1 MKNLN
6 VYVIHCKNIQNR
18 ALNIDNLILKFKQLD
33 SSYNVNFKIIEDY
46 PVSELDNEKLSNLVK
61 LEKIED
67 VKYEK
72 YNNFLRNL
80 TPQSIS
86 KSLKHYKCY
95 QEIKKNDDSDFNLIL
110 EDDVSLEDTNFE
122 TNFNSIIK
130 QLDTFDICMMGIPSS
145 VENIEQNVFKVIDTK
160 KIYNTLPGCDSYL
173 ISKKCAKTLANNFI
187 PIRFELNVQLSFIA
201 EMNNVSIQQASP
213 NLFIEL
219 SKVGK
224 FKSTTN
230 INNVPIYN
238 IKYKEMSNLIVKPA
252 LDSEDIIKLKGLWD
266 DEFLKENPD
275 YLYLK
280 ALYLFKQEKY
290 IESKQHFDAVYMKF
304 KEVGL
309 PLNKDSNFMAN
320 YTEIFKFVQQ

>member
-6 VYVIHCKNIQNR
+6 VYVIHCKNIKNR
-18 ALNIDNLILKFKQLD
+18 ETNIDSLVLKFKQLD
-33 SSYNVNFKIIEDY
+33 SSFNVKFKTIEDY
-46 PVSELDNEKLSNLVK
+46 PVSELDNEKLVNLVK

-67 VKYEK
+67 EKYEK

-95 QEIKKNDDSDFNLIL
+95 QEIKKNGDDDINLIL

-122 TNFNSIIK
+122 TNFNSIVN
-130 QLDTFDICMMGIPSS
+130 QLTKFDICMMGIPSS
-145 VENIEQNVFKVIDTK
+145 VENIEQNTFKVIDTK

-187 PIRFELNVQLSFIA
+187 PIRFELNVQLSFIS
-201 EMNNVSIQQASP
+201 EMNNITIKQASP

-238 IKYKEMSNLIVKPA
+238 IKYKEMNSLIMKPA
-252 LDSEDIIKLKGLWD
+252 LDSEDIIKLKSLWD

-280 ALYLFKQEKY
+280 ALYLFKQERY
-290 IESKQHFDAVYMKF
+290 AESKQHFDIVYNKF
-304 KEVGL
+304 KKIGL
-309 PLNKDSNFMAN
+309 TLNKDCNFLQN
-320 YTEIFKFVQQ
+320 YVEIYKFVQ